1 MATKAKKKTSAKQ
14 KAASKVRPKKDAKTE
29 GKRPTRPS
37 TFRGIS
43 DSKRIEQMIE
53 ALRTEYPD
61 AHCQLNFS
69 NAFELLIATI
79 LSAQCTDVMVNKVT
93 PELFEKYPNPQT
105 FHAAPAE
112 EIEKAIFKTGFYRN
126 KTKSVKKACAML
138 LEKHNGVVP
147 STMEDLLDLGGVG
160 RKTANCVLGNAFG
173 TPGVV
178 VDTHVKRLS
187 YRMGYTSES
196 NPDKIERDL
205 MEIAPQE
212 EWTLLSHLFGDH
224 GRASCSARKPE
235 CDTCAVEHLC
245 PKILD

>member
-1 MATKAKKKTSAKQ
+1 MSESSFDMAAKAKKKA
-14 KAASKVRPKKDAKTE
+14 P
-29 GKRPTRPS
+29 GKPTRS
-37 TFRGIS
+37 IFRGVP
-43 DSKRIEQMIE
+43 DDRRIEQMIE
-53 ALRTEYPD
+53 SLKAEYPD

-93 PELFEKYPNPQT
+93 PALFEKYPDPQA
-105 FHAAPAE
+105 FHDARAE
-112 EIEKAIFKTGFYRN
+112 DIEKAIFKTGFYRN
-126 KTKSVKKACAML
+126 KTKSVKKASAML
-138 LEKHNGVVP
+138 IETHGGAVP
-147 STMEDLLDLGGVG
+147 NTMEELLSLGGVG
-160 RKTANCVLGNAFG
+160 RKTANCVLGNAYG
-173 TPGVV
+173 IPGVV

-187 YRMGYTSES
+187 FRMGYTSET

-212 EWTLLSHLFGDH
+212 EWTVLSHLFGDH

-235 CDTCAVEHLC
+235 CDACAVEHLC